1 MKVRDW
7 YDLLLKENMTHKK
20 INGEYALK
28 ISRMESIYPMINHS
42 NSFQNIRKIGLPS
55 KKMSLLWKL
64 KYDLF
69 LTEEKKKYFKI
80 SSQNRCQK
88 CQKVDSTGHFL
99 LCTKSET
106 FKMYEGFI
114 EYCKK
119 VDPFLSAIKLI
130 HMDLCGNIDEIF
142 AIGWVL
148 ATLTETHY
156 SKKSSKNLSEVNRIK
171 IALTIDVT
179 TFKFLDGKK
188 YTKILELIN
197 LLLQF

>member
-1 MKVRDW
+1 
-7 YDLLLKENMTHKK
+7 
-20 INGEYALK
+20 
-28 ISRMESIYPMINHS
+28 
-42 NSFQNIRKIGLPS
+42 
-55 KKMSLLWKL
+55 MSPLWKL

-69 LTEEKKKYFKI
+69 LTEERKKYCKI
-80 SSQNRCQK
+80 ASQNRCQK

-119 VDPFLSAIKLI
+119 VDPLLSAIKLI
-130 HMDLCGNIDEIF
+130 HMDLCGNTDDIY

-156 SKKSSKNLSEVNRIK
+156 SKKICKNLSEVNQIK
-171 IALTIDVT
+171 IALTSDVT
-179 TFKFLDGKK
+179 TFKSLSTKK
-188 YTKILELIN
+188 YTKILDLIN
-197 LLLQF
+197 LLLQN